1 MIIINVFVC
10 RSYLLTRYVDV
21 VLEYSS
27 EILPAVSPIRWITTT
42 PEARPDEWEKF
53 YSFAR
58 PHDAYYG
65 QIPCEAPRYKLQ

>member
-1 MIIINVFVC
+1 MIIINALVC

-21 VLEYSS
+21 ELEYSS

-42 PEARPDEWEKF
+42 PEARLSEWGTVC
-53 YSFAR
+53 SFAR

-65 QIPCEAPRYKLQ
+65 QTPCEAPRYKLQ